1 MPSHLSSKWVR
12 HTVIIPAFLGSLC
25 FPAKSGNLDILDSR
39 RIQNKPPNTIYP
51 RNEAISIVIN
61 DSSMSINGK
70 VATPLINNPKDHLL
84 DFPDSSWNA
93 SYSKHVSSTLVGRQN
108 TSIFITPSAKIP
120 YVLFKP
126 ILRSIANAEI
136 NTALFVYNLDTIATE
151 IYMGK
156 NPASNQSRDPDGGFT
171 RLMISSDS
179 LWVCYGRTNDE
190 FICNDRLHRSNQA
203 YSQKDFNQI
212 DSILSASRLPKTWVE
227 IDPSPFLQFADLSL
241 VMKWLSDHHKFSL
254 ILCGAL

>member
-1 MPSHLSSKWVR
+1 MSQHLSSKWVR
-12 HTVIIPAFLGSLC
+12 HAVVFLAFLGALC
-25 FPAKSGNLDILDSR
+25 FPAKPGNADIHDRRGIPNESR
-39 RIQNKPPNTIYP
+39 ISIYP
-51 RNEAISIVIN
+51 RNEAVSIVIN
-61 DSSMSINGK
+61 DSSMHINGK
-70 VATPLINNPKDHLL
+70 FATPLINNPKDHLL

-93 SYSKHVSSTLVGRQN
+93 SYSKHVSSALVGRQKA
-108 TSIFITPSAKIP
+108 SIFITPSAKIP

-126 ILRSIANAEI
+126 ILRSIANAKI

-179 LWVCYGRTNDE
+179 LWVCYGKTNDE
-190 FICNDRLHRSNQA
+190 FICSERLRRSRRA
-203 YSQKDFNQI
+203 YSKKDLNQI
-212 DSILSASRLPKTWVE
+212 DSILSVSRSPKNWVE
-227 IDPSPFLQFADLSL
+227 IDPSPFLQFDDLSF
-241 VMKWLSDHHKFSL
+241 VMKWLSHHRKFSI